1 VKRLLS
7 FVLIAA
13 FLFTPAVNAAPKK
26 ISVKAMQ
33 LVTTV
38 GTPDEVSGV
47 VASGKSLIVYG
58 SKAAKAYAR
67 AVDTTGK
74 ELWNISLDQSLASI
88 ATAAVV
94 DSVGDIWIAGAT
106 PLALGLTPP
115 SPAATP
121 AATPVNPDNASA
133 LPTTTVGNLQA
144 VTLWKIT
151 AAGVLAG
158 TSTLPTSSV
167 VFPTALSVDRNGAS
181 IVGIIGTEKG
191 SAGFFVNSDKA
202 GVFGKLLQIG
212 SVTTTA
218 DAVVRHTDGT
228 FTVVGSSSETLAGK
242 KVAGITDGVL
252 IKISKAQKITSVV
265 RSSAAKGKRI
275 WNSATSTLLLG
286 GEVVAG
292 GKTETAITKFSS
304 SFAPTW
310 TYRFASTGP
319 AITVGSTYA
328 VFISTGATPQLNWN
342 PRVAT
347 PLLLTFN
354 AKGAVVAADSGPVG
368 QRELLG
374 AVLSKELGLLVV
386 TSSADTVSIFTLITR

>member
-1 VKRLLS
+1 MKRLLS
-7 FVLIAA
+7 LVLIAA
-13 FLFTPAVNAAPKK
+13 FLFTPAANSAPKK
-26 ISVKAMQ
+26 ISVKPMQ

-47 VASGKSLIVYG
+47 VVSGKSLIVYG
-58 SKAAKAYAR
+58 SKASKAYAR

-74 ELWNISLDQSLASI
+74 ELWNLSLDQSPASI
-88 ATAAVV
+88 ATAAAV
-94 DSVGDIWIAGAT
+94 DSAGDIWIAGAT

-121 AATPVNPDNASA
+121 VNPDNAA
-133 LPTTTVGNLQA
+133 ATPTTTVGNLQA
-144 VTLWKIT
+144 VTIWKLT
-151 AAGVLAG
+151 AAGVLAS
-158 TSTLPTSSV
+158 TNTLPTSSV
-167 VFPTALSVDRNGAS
+167 VFPTAISVDRNGAS

-212 SVTTTA
+212 SVSTTT
-218 DAVVRHTDGT
+218 DAVVRHTDGS
-228 FTVVGSSSETLAGK
+228 FTVAGSSSETLAGK
-242 KVAGITDGVL
+242 KVAGVTDGVL
-252 IKISKAQKITSVV
+252 IKISKALKITSVI
-265 RSSAAKGKRI
+265 RSSAVKGKRI

-319 AITVGSTYA
+319 AVTVGSTYA
-328 VFISTGATPQLNWN
+328 AFISTGATPQLNWN
-342 PRVAT
+342 PKVAT
-347 PLLLTFN
+347 PLLLTFD
-354 AKGAVVAADSGPVG
+354 AKGAITAADSGPIG
-368 QRELLG
+368 QKEVLG

-386 TSSADTVSIFTLITR
+386 TSSADTVSIFTLIPR

>member
-1 VKRLLS
+1 MKRLLS
-7 FVLIAA
+7 FVLIAGLLVA
-13 FLFTPAVNAAPKK
+13 PATHAAPKK
-26 ISVKAMQ
+26 IAVKPLQ
-33 LVTTV
+33 LLTTV
-38 GTPDEVSGV
+38 GTPEEVSGV

-74 ELWNISLDQSLASI
+74 ELWNLSLDQSLASI

-106 PLALGLTPP
+106 PLALGLTSP
-115 SPAATP
+115 SPVATP
-121 AATPVNPDNASA
+121 INPDNAA
-133 LPTTTVGNLQA
+133 AVPTTNIGNLQA
-144 VTLWKIT
+144 VTLWRVT

-158 TSTLPTSSV
+158 TNTLPTSSV
-167 VFPTALSVDRNGAS
+167 VFPTAISVDRNGAS

-191 SAGFFVNSDKA
+191 SAGFLVNTDKA
-202 GVFGKLLQIG
+202 GMFGKLLQIG
-212 SVTTTA
+212 SISTTT
-218 DAVVRHTDGT
+218 DAVVRHTDGS
-228 FTVVGSSSETLAGK
+228 FTVAGSSSETLAGK
-242 KVAGITDGVL
+242 KVAGVTDGVL
-252 IKISKAQKITSVV
+252 IKISKALKITSVV
-265 RSSAAKGKRI
+265 RSSAVKGKRI

-292 GKTETAITKFSS
+292 GKTETAITKFTT

-328 VFISTGATPQLNWN
+328 AFISTGPTPQLNWN
-342 PRVAT
+342 PKAAT

-354 AKGAVVAADSGPVG
+354 AKGTVVAADSGPIG
-368 QRELLG
+368 QKELLG
-374 AVLSKELGLLVV
+374 AILSKELGLLVV
-386 TSSADTVSIFTLITR
+386 TASADTVSIFTLITR

>member
-1 VKRLLS
+1 MKRLLS
-7 FVLIAA
+7 LVLIAA

-26 ISVKAMQ
+26 ISVKPMQ

-58 SKAAKAYAR
+58 SKASKAYAR

-74 ELWNISLDQSLASI
+74 ELWNLSLDQSPASI
-88 ATAAVV
+88 ATAAAV
-94 DSVGDIWIAGAT
+94 DSAGDIWIAGAT

-121 AATPVNPDNASA
+121 VNPDNAA
-133 LPTTTVGNLQA
+133 ATPTTAVGNLQA
-144 VTLWKIT
+144 VTIWKLT
-151 AAGVLAG
+151 AAGVLAS
-158 TSTLPTSSV
+158 TNTLPTSSV
-167 VFPTALSVDRNGAS
+167 VFPTAISVDRNGAS

-212 SVTTTA
+212 SVSTTT
-218 DAVVRHTDGT
+218 DAVVRHTDGS
-228 FTVVGSSSETLAGK
+228 FTVAGSSSETLAGK
-242 KVAGITDGVL
+242 KVAGVTDGVL
-252 IKISKAQKITSVV
+252 IKISKALKITSVI
-265 RSSAAKGKRI
+265 RSSAVKGKRI

-286 GEVVAG
+286 GEVVAA

-304 SFAPTW
+304 SFTPTW

-319 AITVGSTYA
+319 AVTVGSTYA
-328 VFISTGATPQLNWN
+328 AFISTGATPQLNWN
-342 PRVAT
+342 PKVAT
-347 PLLLTFN
+347 PLLLTFD
-354 AKGAVVAADSGPVG
+354 AKGAVTAADSGPIG
-368 QRELLG
+368 QKEVLG

-386 TSSADTVSIFTLITR
+386 TSSADTVSIFTLIPR

>member
-1 VKRLLS
+1 MKRLLS
-7 FVLIAA
+7 LVLIAA
-13 FLFTPAVNAAPKK
+13 FLVTPVANAAPKK

-38 GTPDEVSGV
+38 GRPDEVSGV
-47 VASGKSLIVYG
+47 VVSGKSLIVYG

-74 ELWNISLDQSLASI
+74 ELWNLSLDQSPASI

-106 PLALGLTPP
+106 PLALGLIPP
-115 SPAATP
+115 SPAAL
-121 AATPVNPDNASA
+121 PVNPDNAAA
-133 LPTTTVGNLQA
+133 LPTKNIGNLQA
-144 VTLWKIT
+144 VTLWRVT
-151 AAGVLAG
+151 AAGVLTG
-158 TSTLPTSSV
+158 TNTLPTSSV
-167 VFPTALSVDRNGAS
+167 VFPTAISVDRNGAS

-191 SAGFFVNSDKA
+191 SAGFLVNTDKS
-202 GVFGKLLQIG
+202 GLFGKLLQIG
-212 SVTTTA
+212 SVSTTT
-218 DAVVRHTDGT
+218 DAVVRHTDGS
-228 FTVVGSSSETLAGK
+228 FTVAGSSSETLAGK
-242 KVAGITDGVL
+242 KVAGVTDGVL
-252 IKISKAQKITSVV
+252 IKISKALKITSVV
-265 RSSAAKGKRI
+265 RSSAVKGKRI

-292 GKTETAITKFSS
+292 GKTETAITKFTT

-328 VFISTGATPQLNWN
+328 AFISTAPTPQLNWN
-342 PRVAT
+342 PKVAT

-354 AKGAVVAADSGPVG
+354 TKGTVVAADSGPIG
-368 QRELLG
+368 QKELLG
-374 AVLSKELGLLVV
+374 ATLSKELGLLVV
-386 TSSADTVSIFTLITR
+386 TASADTVSIFTLIPR

>member
-1 VKRLLS
+1 MKRLLS
-7 FVLIAA
+7 LVLIAA

-26 ISVKAMQ
+26 ISVKPMQ

-58 SKAAKAYAR
+58 SKASKAYAR

-74 ELWNISLDQSLASI
+74 ELWNLSLDQSPASI
-88 ATAAVV
+88 ATAAAV
-94 DSVGDIWIAGAT
+94 DSAGDIWIAGAT

-121 AATPVNPDNASA
+121 VNPDNAA
-133 LPTTTVGNLQA
+133 ATPTTAVGNLQA
-144 VTLWKIT
+144 VTIWKLT
-151 AAGVLAG
+151 ASGVLAS
-158 TSTLPTSSV
+158 TNTLPTSSV
-167 VFPTALSVDRNGAS
+167 VFPTAISVDRNGAS

-202 GVFGKLLQIG
+202 AVFSKLLQIG
-212 SVTTTA
+212 SVSTTA
-218 DAVVRHTDGT
+218 DAVVRHTDGS
-228 FTVVGSSSETLAGK
+228 FTVAGSSSETLAGK
-242 KVAGITDGVL
+242 KVAGVTDGVL
-252 IKISKAQKITSVV
+252 IKISKALKITSVI
-265 RSSAAKGKRI
+265 RSSAVKGKRI

-286 GEVVAG
+286 GEVVAA

-304 SFAPTW
+304 SFTPTW

-319 AITVGSTYA
+319 AVTVGSTFA
-328 VFISTGATPQLNWN
+328 AFISTGATPQLNWN
-342 PRVAT
+342 PKVAT
-347 PLLLTFN
+347 PLLLTFD
-354 AKGAVVAADSGPVG
+354 AKGAITAADSGPIG
-368 QRELLG
+368 QKEVLG

-386 TSSADTVSIFTLITR
+386 TSSADTVSIFTLIPR

>member
-1 VKRLLS
+1 MKRLLS
-7 FVLIAA
+7 LVLIAA

-26 ISVKAMQ
+26 ISVKPMQ

-47 VASGKSLIVYG
+47 VVSGKSLIVYG
-58 SKAAKAYAR
+58 SKASKAYAR

-74 ELWNISLDQSLASI
+74 ELWNLSLDQSPASI
-88 ATAAVV
+88 ATAAAV
-94 DSVGDIWIAGAT
+94 DSAGDIWIAGAT

-121 AATPVNPDNASA
+121 VNPDNAA
-133 LPTTTVGNLQA
+133 ATPTTAVGNLQA
-144 VTLWKIT
+144 VTIWKLT
-151 AAGVLAG
+151 AAGVLAS
-158 TSTLPTSSV
+158 TNTLPTSSV
-167 VFPTALSVDRNGAS
+167 VFPTAISVDRNGVS

-212 SVTTTA
+212 SVSTTA
-218 DAVVRHTDGT
+218 DAVVRHTDGS
-228 FTVVGSSSETLAGK
+228 FTVAGSSSETLAGK
-242 KVAGITDGVL
+242 KVAGVTDGVL
-252 IKISKAQKITSVV
+252 IKISKALKITSVI
-265 RSSAAKGKRI
+265 RSSAVKGKRI

-286 GEVVAG
+286 GEVVAA

-304 SFAPTW
+304 SFTPTW

-319 AITVGSTYA
+319 AVTVGSTYA
-328 VFISTGATPQLNWN
+328 AFISTGATPQLNWN
-342 PRVAT
+342 PKVAT
-347 PLLLTFN
+347 PLLLTFD
-354 AKGAVVAADSGPVG
+354 AKGAITAADSGPIG
-368 QRELLG
+368 QKEVLG

-386 TSSADTVSIFTLITR
+386 TSSADTVSIFTLIPR

>member
-7 FVLIAA
+7 FVLIAV
-13 FLFTPAVNAAPKK
+13 FLFTPAANAAPKK

-38 GTPDEVSGV
+38 GTPEEVSGV

-58 SKAAKAYAR
+58 SKASKAYAR

-74 ELWNISLDQSLASI
+74 ELWNLSLDQSPASI
-88 ATAAVV
+88 ATTAAV
-94 DSVGDIWIAGAT
+94 DSAGDIWIAGAT

-121 AATPVNPDNASA
+121 VNPDNAVA
-133 LPTTTVGNLQA
+133 TPTTAVGNLQA
-144 VTLWKIT
+144 VTIWKIT
-151 AAGVLAG
+151 AAGILVS
-158 TSTLPTSSV
+158 TNTLPTSSV
-167 VFPTALSVDRNGAS
+167 VFPTAISVDRNGVS

-191 SAGFFVNSDKA
+191 SAGFFVNSDNA

-212 SVTTTA
+212 SVSTTT
-218 DAVVRHTDGT
+218 DAVVRHTDGS
-228 FTVVGSSSETLAGK
+228 FTVAGSSGETLAGK
-242 KVAGITDGVL
+242 KVAGVTDGVL
-252 IKISKAQKITSVV
+252 IKISKMLKITSVI
-265 RSSAAKGKRI
+265 RSSAVKGKRI
-275 WNSATSTLLLG
+275 WNSTTSTLLLG

-304 SFAPTW
+304 SFTPTW

-319 AITVGSTYA
+319 AVTVGSTYA
-328 VFISTGATPQLNWN
+328 AFISTGTTSQLNWS
-342 PRVAT
+342 PKVAT
-347 PLLLTFN
+347 PLLLTFD
-354 AKGAVVAADSGPVG
+354 AKGAITAADSGPIG
-368 QRELLG
+368 QKEVLG

-386 TSSADTVSIFTLITR
+386 TSSADTVSVFTPIPR

>member
-1 VKRLLS
+1 MKRLLS
-7 FVLIAA
+7 LVLIAA

-26 ISVKAMQ
+26 ISVKPMQ

-47 VASGKSLIVYG
+47 VVSGKSLIVYG
-58 SKAAKAYAR
+58 SKASKAYAR

-74 ELWNISLDQSLASI
+74 ELWNLSLDQSPASI
-88 ATAAVV
+88 ATAAAV
-94 DSVGDIWIAGAT
+94 DSAGDIWIAGAT

-121 AATPVNPDNASA
+121 VNPDNAA
-133 LPTTTVGNLQA
+133 ATPTTAVGNLQA
-144 VTLWKIT
+144 VTIWKLT
-151 AAGVLAG
+151 AAGVLAS
-158 TSTLPTSSV
+158 TNTLPTSSV
-167 VFPTALSVDRNGAS
+167 VFPTAISVDRNGAS

-212 SVTTTA
+212 SVSTTT
-218 DAVVRHTDGT
+218 DAVVRHTDGS
-228 FTVVGSSSETLAGK
+228 FTVAGSSSETLAGK
-242 KVAGITDGVL
+242 KVAGVTDGVL
-252 IKISKAQKITSVV
+252 IKISKALKITSVI
-265 RSSAAKGKRI
+265 RSSAVKGKRI

-286 GEVVAG
+286 GEVVAA

-319 AITVGSTYA
+319 AVTVGSTYA
-328 VFISTGATPQLNWN
+328 AFISTGATPQLNWN
-342 PRVAT
+342 PKVAT
-347 PLLLTFN
+347 PLLLTFD
-354 AKGAVVAADSGPVG
+354 AKGAITAADSGPIG
-368 QRELLG
+368 QKEVLG

-386 TSSADTVSIFTLITR
+386 TSSADTVSIFTLIPR

>member
-1 VKRLLS
+1 MKRLLS
-7 FVLIAA
+7 LVLIAA

-26 ISVKAMQ
+26 ISVKPMQ

-58 SKAAKAYAR
+58 SKASKAYAR

-74 ELWNISLDQSLASI
+74 ELWNLSLDQSPASI
-88 ATAAVV
+88 ATAAAV
-94 DSVGDIWIAGAT
+94 DSAGDIWIAGAT

-121 AATPVNPDNASA
+121 VNPDNAA
-133 LPTTTVGNLQA
+133 ATPTTAVGNLQA
-144 VTLWKIT
+144 VTIWKLT
-151 AAGVLAG
+151 AAGVLAS
-158 TSTLPTSSV
+158 TNTLPTSSV
-167 VFPTALSVDRNGAS
+167 VFPTAISVDRNGAS

-212 SVTTTA
+212 SVSTTV
-218 DAVVRHTDGT
+218 DAVVRHTDGS
-228 FTVVGSSSETLAGK
+228 FTVAGSSSETLAGK
-242 KVAGITDGVL
+242 KVAGVTDGVL
-252 IKISKAQKITSVV
+252 IKISKALKITSVI
-265 RSSAAKGKRI
+265 RSSAVKGKRI

-319 AITVGSTYA
+319 AVTVGSTYA
-328 VFISTGATPQLNWN
+328 AFISTGATPQLNWN
-342 PRVAT
+342 PKVAT
-347 PLLLTFN
+347 PLLLTFD
-354 AKGAVVAADSGPVG
+354 AKGAITAADSGPIG
-368 QRELLG
+368 QKEVLG

-386 TSSADTVSIFTLITR
+386 TSSADTVSIFTLIPR

>member
-7 FVLIAA
+7 LVLIAV
-13 FLFTPAVNAAPKK
+13 FLFTPAANAAPKK

-38 GTPDEVSGV
+38 GIPEEVSGV

-58 SKAAKAYAR
+58 SKATKAYAR

-74 ELWNISLDQSLASI
+74 ELWNLSLDQSPASI

-106 PLALGLTPP
+106 PLALGLTSP
-115 SPAATP
+115 SPVATP
-121 AATPVNPDNASA
+121 INPDNAA
-133 LPTTTVGNLQA
+133 AVPTTNIGNLQA
-144 VTLWKIT
+144 VTLWRVT

-158 TSTLPTSSV
+158 TNTLPTSSV
-167 VFPTALSVDRNGAS
+167 VFPTAISVDRNGAS

-191 SAGFFVNSDKA
+191 SAGFLVNTDKA
-202 GVFGKLLQIG
+202 GMFGKLLQIG
-212 SVTTTA
+212 SISTTT
-218 DAVVRHTDGT
+218 DAVVRHTDGS
-228 FTVVGSSSETLAGK
+228 FTVAGSSSETLAGK
-242 KVAGITDGVL
+242 KVAGVTDGVL
-252 IKISKAQKITSVV
+252 IKISKALKITSVV
-265 RSSAAKGKRI
+265 RSSAVKGKRI

-292 GKTETAITKFSS
+292 GKTETAITKFTT

-328 VFISTGATPQLNWN
+328 AFISTGPTPQLNWN
-342 PRVAT
+342 PKAAT

-354 AKGAVVAADSGPVG
+354 AKGTVVAADSGPIG
-368 QRELLG
+368 QKELLG
-374 AVLSKELGLLVV
+374 AILSKELGLLVV
-386 TSSADTVSIFTLITR
+386 TASADTVSIFTLIPR

>member
-7 FVLIAA
+7 LVLIAA
-13 FLFTPAVNAAPKK
+13 FLFTPAANSAPKK
-26 ISVKAMQ
+26 ISVKPMQ

-47 VASGKSLIVYG
+47 VISGKSLIVYG
-58 SKAAKAYAR
+58 SKASKAYAR

-74 ELWNISLDQSLASI
+74 ELWNLSLDQSPASI
-88 ATAAVV
+88 ATAAAV
-94 DSVGDIWIAGAT
+94 DSAGDIWIAGAT

-121 AATPVNPDNASA
+121 VNPDNAA
-133 LPTTTVGNLQA
+133 ATPTTTVGNLQA
-144 VTLWKIT
+144 VTIWKLT
-151 AAGVLAG
+151 AAGVLAS
-158 TSTLPTSSV
+158 TNTLPTSSV
-167 VFPTALSVDRNGAS
+167 VFPTAISVDRNGAS

-212 SVTTTA
+212 SVSTTT
-218 DAVVRHTDGT
+218 DAVVRHTDGS
-228 FTVVGSSSETLAGK
+228 FTVAGSSSETLAGK
-242 KVAGITDGVL
+242 KVAGATDGVL
-252 IKISKAQKITSVV
+252 IKISKALKITSVI
-265 RSSAAKGKRI
+265 RSSAVKGKRI

-319 AITVGSTYA
+319 AVTVGSTYA
-328 VFISTGATPQLNWN
+328 AFISTGATPQLNWN
-342 PRVAT
+342 PKVAT
-347 PLLLTFN
+347 PLLLTFD
-354 AKGAVVAADSGPVG
+354 AKGAITAADSGPIG
-368 QRELLG
+368 QKEVLG

-386 TSSADTVSIFTLITR
+386 TSSADTVSIFTLIPR

>member
-7 FVLIAA
+7 LVLIAA
-13 FLFTPAVNAAPKK
+13 FLFTPAANSAPKK
-26 ISVKAMQ
+26 ISVKPMQ

-47 VASGKSLIVYG
+47 VVSGKSLIVYG
-58 SKAAKAYAR
+58 SKASKAYAR

-74 ELWNISLDQSLASI
+74 ELWNLSLDQSSASI
-88 ATAAVV
+88 ATAAAV
-94 DSVGDIWIAGAT
+94 DSAGDIWIAGAT

-121 AATPVNPDNASA
+121 INPDNAA
-133 LPTTTVGNLQA
+133 ATPTTAVGNLQA
-144 VTLWKIT
+144 VTIWKLT
-151 AAGVLAG
+151 AAGVLAS
-158 TSTLPTSSV
+158 TNTLPTSSV
-167 VFPTALSVDRNGAS
+167 VFPTAISVDRNGVS

-202 GVFGKLLQIG
+202 AVFGKLLQIG
-212 SVTTTA
+212 SVSTTT
-218 DAVVRHTDGT
+218 DAVVRHTDGS
-228 FTVVGSSSETLAGK
+228 FTVAGSSSETLAGK
-242 KVAGITDGVL
+242 KVAGVTDGVL
-252 IKISKAQKITSVV
+252 IKISKALKITSVI
-265 RSSAAKGKRI
+265 RSSAVKGKRI

-286 GEVVAG
+286 GEVVAA

-319 AITVGSTYA
+319 AVTVGSTYA
-328 VFISTGATPQLNWN
+328 AFISTGATPQLNWN
-342 PRVAT
+342 PKVAT
-347 PLLLTFN
+347 PLLLTFD
-354 AKGAVVAADSGPVG
+354 AKGAITAADSGPIG
-368 QRELLG
+368 QKEVLG

-386 TSSADTVSIFTLITR
+386 TSSADTVSIFTLIPR

>member
-7 FVLIAA
+7 FVLIAGLLVA
-13 FLFTPAVNAAPKK
+13 PAAHAAPKK
-26 ISVKAMQ
+26 IAVKPLQ
-33 LVTTV
+33 LMTTV
-38 GTPDEVSGV
+38 GTPEEVSGV

-74 ELWNISLDQSLASI
+74 ELWNLSLDQSLASI

-121 AATPVNPDNASA
+121 INPDNAA
-133 LPTTTVGNLQA
+133 AVPTTNVGNLQA
-144 VTLWKIT
+144 VTLWRVT

-158 TSTLPTSSV
+158 TNTLPTSSV
-167 VFPTALSVDRNGAS
+167 VFPTAISVDRNGAS

-191 SAGFFVNSDKA
+191 SAGFIVNTDKA
-202 GVFGKLLQIG
+202 GLFGKLLQIG
-212 SVTTTA
+212 LASTTA
-218 DAVVRHTDGT
+218 DAVVRHTDGS
-228 FTVVGSSSETLAGK
+228 FTLAGSSSETLAGK
-242 KVAGITDGVL
+242 KVAGVTDGVL
-252 IKISKAQKITSVV
+252 IKISKALKITSVV
-265 RSSAAKGKRI
+265 RSSAVKGKRI

-292 GKTETAITKFSS
+292 GKTETAITKFTT

-328 VFISTGATPQLNWN
+328 AFISTGPTPQLNWN
-342 PRVAT
+342 PKAAT

-354 AKGAVVAADSGPVG
+354 AKGTVVAADSGPIG
-368 QRELLG
+368 QKELLG
-374 AVLSKELGLLVV
+374 AILSKELGLLVV
-386 TSSADTVSIFTLITR
+386 TASADTVSIFTLITR

>member
-13 FLFTPAVNAAPKK
+13 FLVAPAAHAAPKK
-26 ISVKAMQ
+26 IAVKPLQ
-33 LVTTV
+33 LMTTV
-38 GTPDEVSGV
+38 GTPEEVSGV

-74 ELWNISLDQSLASI
+74 ELWNLSLDQSLASI

-106 PLALGLTPP
+106 PLALGLTSP
-115 SPAATP
+115 SPVATP
-121 AATPVNPDNASA
+121 INPDNAA
-133 LPTTTVGNLQA
+133 AVPTTNIGNLQA
-144 VTLWKIT
+144 VTLWRVT
-151 AAGVLAG
+151 AVGVLSG
-158 TSTLPTSSV
+158 TNTLPTSSV
-167 VFPTALSVDRNGAS
+167 VFPTAISVDRNGAS

-191 SAGFFVNSDKA
+191 SAGFIVNTDKA
-202 GVFGKLLQIG
+202 GLFGKLLQIG
-212 SVTTTA
+212 LASTTA
-218 DAVVRHTDGT
+218 DAVVRHTDGS
-228 FTVVGSSSETLAGK
+228 FTLAGSSSETLAGK
-242 KVAGITDGVL
+242 KVAGVTDGVL
-252 IKISKAQKITSVV
+252 IKISKALKITSVV
-265 RSSAAKGKRI
+265 RSSAVKGKRI

-292 GKTETAITKFSS
+292 GKAETAITKFTT

-319 AITVGSTYA
+319 AVTVGSTYA
-328 VFISTGATPQLNWN
+328 AFISTGPTPQLNWN
-342 PRVAT
+342 PKVAT

-354 AKGAVVAADSGPVG
+354 AKGTVVAADSGPIG
-368 QRELLG
+368 QKELLG
-374 AVLSKELGLLVV
+374 AILSKELGLLVV
-386 TSSADTVSIFTLITR
+386 TASADTVSIFTLITR

>member
-1 VKRLLS
+1 MKRLLS
-7 FVLIAA
+7 LVLIAA

-26 ISVKAMQ
+26 ISVKPMQ

-47 VASGKSLIVYG
+47 VVSGKSLIVYG
-58 SKAAKAYAR
+58 SKASKAYAR
-67 AVDTTGK
+67 AIDMTGK
-74 ELWNISLDQSLASI
+74 ELWNLSLDQSPASI
-88 ATAAVV
+88 ATAAAV
-94 DSVGDIWIAGAT
+94 DSAGDIWIAGAT

-121 AATPVNPDNASA
+121 VNPDNAA
-133 LPTTTVGNLQA
+133 ATPTTAVGNLQA
-144 VTLWKIT
+144 VTIWKLT
-151 AAGVLAG
+151 AAGVLAS
-158 TSTLPTSSV
+158 TNTLPTSSV
-167 VFPTALSVDRNGAS
+167 VFPTAISVDRNGAS

-212 SVTTTA
+212 SVSTTT
-218 DAVVRHTDGT
+218 DAVVRHTDGS

-242 KVAGITDGVL
+242 KVAGVTDGVL
-252 IKISKAQKITSVV
+252 IKISKALKITSVI
-265 RSSAAKGKRI
+265 RSSAVKGKRI

-286 GEVVAG
+286 GEVVAA

-304 SFAPTW
+304 SFTPTW

-319 AITVGSTYA
+319 AVTVGSTYA
-328 VFISTGATPQLNWN
+328 AFISTGATPQLNWN
-342 PRVAT
+342 PKVAT
-347 PLLLTFN
+347 PLLLTFD
-354 AKGAVVAADSGPVG
+354 AKGAITAADSGPIG
-368 QRELLG
+368 QKEVLG

-386 TSSADTVSIFTLITR
+386 TSSADTVSIFTLIPR